1 MSKIKKRSQ
10 NKVKIQ
16 TEYVKK
22 HWHWQLSNFEGET
35 NGKIVVKRD
44 NMESVEVLD

>member
-22 HWHWQLSNFEGET
+22 HWQLSNFEGET
-35 NGKIVVKRD
+35 NGKIVLKRD